1 MKRGQVVRS
10 LAGRDKGRF
19 YAVLCLEGK
28 AVFLVDGKLHPLER
42 PKRKNLRHL
51 QHTQTVFPAE
61 VLEANGRLE
70 KALRAFNAPG
80 KMV

>member
-1 MKRGQVVRS
+1 MPEG
-10 LAGRDKGRF
+10 DKGRF

-28 AVFLVDGKLHPLER
+28 AFFLLREAASIGAAQKE
-42 PKRKNLRHL
+42 NLRHL